1 MKYLSIIIYLLVTVI
16 LTGCSDRDK
25 DNIFDPGSGITNI
38 DLNLFVSTADSTV
51 QIRWRPPQT
60 VDFTGYKLYKK
71 TEFENQFTLL
81 SSFLKNQT
89 SYQDTDIEYDI
100 KYSYYLTLIGE
111 NSDSPPTNIVEVMA
125 GPGDIWLIDRWG
137 LETFLNLAYDLKTV
151 NLIVYGVWIPEA
163 LAFDHDH
170 NRAMATYPTINSFDI
185 FDLENGEVLFSEFGI
200 ENPFDCLYDRFNQS
214 FWLTDSSG
222 KLYEINPVTGTAA
235 LVATNLGNPIQI
247 ELSEEK
253 LLFILD
259 DRNHQIL
266 VYNLEGVLQYSL
278 SALENQTL
286 MDPEFFQIDQ
296 ANQILFLTDQTP
308 VEDILYKYDLA
319 SGEAEEIYRSDNLG
333 KFRIDEKNQTIWII
347 IFNDINSEIMQL
359 SYNGLRLSQRIGF
372 ISPSDLRINP
382 KNGNLIVSDTGTRLV
397 KHFRS
402 DSTLIG
408 VFSNAIYPFKV
419 FIE

>member
-1 MKYLSIIIYLLVTVI
+1 MRYLYFTIYLFVTVT

-25 DNIFDPGSGITNI
+25 NNIFDPGSGITNI
-38 DLNLFVSTADSTV
+38 DLNLSVSSVDSTV
-51 QIRWRPPQT
+51 QIRWSPRLT
-60 VDFTGYKLYKK
+60 VDFNGFKLYKK
-71 TEFENQFTLL
+71 SELENQFTLL
-81 SSFLKNQT
+81 SSFPKNQS
-89 SYQDTDIEYDI
+89 SYQDIDIKYDI
-100 KYSYYLTLIGE
+100 KYSYYMTLTGE
-111 NSDSPPTNIVEVMA
+111 NSDSPPTKIVDVIA

-137 LETFLNLAYDLKTV
+137 LETFLNLAYDMKTV
-151 NLIVYGVWIPEA
+151 TLIVYGVWIPEA

-170 NRAMATYPTINSFDI
+170 NRAMVTYPAINSFDI
-185 FDLENGEVLFSEFGI
+185 FDLDNGEVLFSEFGI
-200 ENPFDCLYDRFNQS
+200 EHPFDCAYDSFNQS

-222 KLYEINPVTGTAA
+222 KLYQINSVTGTSTLA
-235 LVATNLGNPIQI
+235 ATNLGNPIQI
-247 ELSEEK
+247 EFSEEK

-259 DRNHQIL
+259 DRNHKIL

-278 SALENQTL
+278 SSLDDQSL
-286 MDPEFFQIDQ
+286 LDPEFFQIDQ
-296 ANQILFLTDQTP
+296 TNQILFLTDQTP
-308 VEDILYKYDLA
+308 AEDILYKYDLA
-319 SGEAEEIYRSDNLG
+319 TGETEEIYRSDNFG
-333 KFRIDEKNQTIWII
+333 KFRLDERNKTVWII
-347 IFNDINSEIMQL
+347 IYNDINSEIMQL
-359 SYNGLRLSQRIGF
+359 SYNGLRLSQREGF